1 MARQWE
7 KMEGRPTKP
16 VARSKVVRSSGLRP
30 IKVIIS
36 IRPGLI
42 KDWHVKR
49 KYDDPATPGQIRYI
63 TMLAVKKGI
72 REPIEERKMILG
84 GAGMQI
90 RGLQSLPD
98 KKKNPTT
105 EIFYPHIKEDCDLFP
120 QKVKDE
126 FPRFI

>member
-1 MARQWE
+1 
-7 KMEGRPTKP
+7 
-16 VARSKVVRSSGLRP
+16 
-30 IKVIIS
+30 
-36 IRPGLI
+36 
-42 KDWHVKR
+42 
-49 KYDDPATPGQIRYI
+49 
-63 TMLAVKKGI
+63 
-72 REPIEERKMILG
+72 MILG

-105 EIFYPHIKEDCDLFP
+105 EMFYPHIKEVCDLFP